1 MNKTKLC
8 ILAGEGKMPI
18 YIAHKAIERG
28 YDVYALCMKGNAK
41 ESDYKMC
48 TATQVVRLGQL
59 GTALDFFKKNGITEL
74 VIAGRVQ
81 HTSIFSN
88 IFPDVRAAKFLATLK
103 SMQTSHILTR
113 LIEEFRK
120 EGVEVKNSAL
130 FLDDFFPKKG
140 VLTHRKPTDG
150 EQKTIDY
157 GFSVAKEIARLDIG
171 LTCVVGEKAVIAVE
185 GMEGTDRCIAR
196 AGELYKESADK
207 ESCVA
212 VVKVSRPQQDNRF
225 DLPVIGKGTLKS
237 MRKAGFSVLAFE
249 AEKTLVMDL
258 DEVVEL
264 ADKWNLCLCAV

>member
-1 MNKTKLC
+1 MNKTRLC

-18 YIAHKAIERG
+18 YIANKAIERG
-28 YDVYALCMKGNAK
+28 YDVYALCLKGNAK

-48 TATQVVRLGQL
+48 TACEVVRLGQM
-59 GTALDFFKKNGITEL
+59 GAAFDFFKKNGITEL

-81 HTSIFSN
+81 HTSVFTN
-88 IFPDVRAAKFLATLK
+88 LFPDKRGAKFLATLK
-103 SMQTSHILTR
+103 SMQTSHILSR

-120 EGVEVKNSAL
+120 EGIEVKNSAL

-140 VLTHRKPTDG
+140 VLSQRKPTEG

-171 LTCVVGEKAVIAVE
+171 LTCVVGERAVIAVE
-185 GMEGTDRCIAR
+185 GMEGTDRCIER
-196 AGELYKESADK
+196 AGELYKRAADK
-207 ESCVA
+207 PACVA

-237 MRKAGFSVLAFE
+237 MHKAGFSVLAFE

-264 ADKWNLCLCAV
+264 ADKWNVCLCAV